1 MNERVVALSLDLDG
15 VIFPRIPVQW
25 KALLHY
31 AMKGRAIYQPPKLVG
46 FIDRPPLDDP
56 PGPIERRLLAIH
68 RRRRIPQDVVDTL
81 SNTGGA
87 TICGNTGRPNREAWV
102 AMTIEALLRD
112 GALGYFEDIYF
123 RPHGLITVESKA
135 AVVGYLRQRY
145 PRVIHF
151 DDNPADAL
159 PIAACF
165 PDVDVIIVQDLTT
178 GLLYSRREAQRYPN
192 VRRVAS
198 FRAGV
203 QALGLD
209 RHKSGLSLE

>member
-1 MNERVVALSLDLDG
+1 MNERGVALSLDLDG
-15 VIFPRIPVQW
+15 VVFPRIPVQW
-25 KALLHY
+25 KALFHY
-31 AMKGRAIYQPPKLVG
+31 AMKGRAIYQPPELVE
-46 FIDRPPLDDP
+46 FVDRPPLNDP
-56 PGPIERRLLAIH
+56 PGLIESGLLAIH
-68 RRRRIPQDVVDTL
+68 RKRKVPRDVIDTFAD
-81 SNTGGA
+81 TGGI
-87 TICGNTGRPNREAWV
+87 TICGNTGRPNSEAWV

-112 GALGYFEDIYF
+112 GVLGYFENVYF
-123 RPHGLITVESKA
+123 RPQGLSTRESKA
-135 AVVGYLRQRY
+135 TVVDHLRQQY

-165 PDVDVIIVQDLTT
+165 PDVKVVIVQDLTT

-203 QALGLD
+203 QILGLD
-209 RHKSGLSLE
+209 RYKSGLSLS